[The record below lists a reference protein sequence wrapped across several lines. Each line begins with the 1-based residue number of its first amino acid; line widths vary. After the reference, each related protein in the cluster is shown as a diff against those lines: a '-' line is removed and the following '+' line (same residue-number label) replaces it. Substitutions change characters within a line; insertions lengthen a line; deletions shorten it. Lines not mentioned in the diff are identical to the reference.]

1 MDPERARRS
10 IVCGASLGTLLA
22 AGAAVQWRHTQ
33 RIARDPAYK
42 LLQSPPC
49 GRALEIHSADGTLLH
64 AEWFGP
70 EHGPTIVLAH
80 GWTETLWYW
89 TYVIDEL
96 LEREFRVVAY
106 DLRGH
111 GDSGLAASG
120 DYALERFGEDVEAV
134 LRACVPDGERATLV
148 GHSLGAM
155 SIAAWAQRFEVDSRV
170 GAAALLNTGFGD
182 LLAKQMV
189 MTLPGFAHA
198 LIEPL
203 GRHLF
208 LGARA
213 ALPRF
218 SSLILHAVIR
228 YVAFGPHA
236 SPAQIA
242 FYEPMLL
249 TCPPQ
254 VRAACGIA
262 MCDMDLYEA
271 LERLTVPTL
280 VIAGT
285 SDRLTPPAHA
295 RQIAESMPN
304 LTGLIEM
311 PDMGHMGPL
320 ERGAEIAAEIASLA
334 RRASQSEGKSTVA
347 AEVASASPAPGAVV
361 A

>member
-1 MDPERARRS
+1 M
-10 IVCGASLGTLLA
+10 G
-22 AGAAVQWRHTQ
+22 AGAAVQYRHTQ

-42 LLQSPPC
+42 LLHSPPS
-49 GRALEIHSADGTLLH
+49 GRPLEVYSKDGTCLH

-111 GDSGLAASG
+111 GESQPSASG
-120 DYALERFGEDVEAV
+120 DYALERLGEDVEAV
-134 LRACVPDGERATLV
+134 LGACVPEGELATLV

-155 SIAAWAQRFEVDSRV
+155 SIAAWAQHFEVDSRV
-170 GAAALLNTGFGD
+170 AAAALVNTGFGD
-182 LLAKQMV
+182 LLAKQLV
-189 MTLPGFAHA
+189 LTLPAFAHA

-208 LGARA
+208 LGASA
-213 ALPRF
+213 SLPQF
-218 SSLILHAVIR
+218 SSPILHAVIR
-228 YVAFGPHA
+228 YAAFGRRA
-236 SPAQIA
+236 TPAQVA

-249 TCPPQ
+249 TCPPK

-262 MCDMDLYEA
+262 MADMDLYEA

-280 VIAGT
+280 VIAGA
-285 SDRLTPPAHA
+285 SDRLTPPSHA
-295 RQIAESMPN
+295 RQIAESLPN
-304 LTGLIEM
+304 LTGLIEL
-311 PDMGHMGPL
+311 PETGHMGPL
-320 ERGAEIAAEIASLA
+320 ERGAEIAAELAILA
-334 RRASQSEGKSTVA
+334 RRASRGEGAHGREDASEGEGEGEGTAAADVA
-347 AEVASASPAPGAVV
+347 RTSSAPSAVV

>member
-1 MDPERARRS
+1 MDPERSRRL
-10 IVCGASLGTLLA
+10 IVRGACLGTLLA
-22 AGAAVQWRHTQ
+22 AGAGVQWRHAE
-33 RIARDPAYK
+33 RIAQDPAYK
-42 LLQSPPC
+42 LLHSPPS
-49 GRALEIHSADGTLLH
+49 GRPLEVDSADGTVLH

-89 TYVIDEL
+89 TYVIYEL

-111 GDSGLAASG
+111 GDSGLAATG
-120 DYALERFGEDVEAV
+120 DYALERLGEDVEAV
-134 LRACVPDGERATLV
+134 LRACVPDGEQATLV

-155 SIAAWAQRFEVDSRV
+155 SIAAWAKRFDVDSRV

-182 LLAKQMV
+182 LLAKQLV
-189 MTLPGFAHA
+189 LTLPAFAHA

-208 LGARA
+208 LGASA
-213 ALPRF
+213 PLPHF
-218 SSLILHAVIR
+218 SSPILHAVIR
-228 YVAFGPHA
+228 HLAFGRHA
-236 SPAQIA
+236 TPGQVA

-249 TCPPQ
+249 TCAPE

-280 VIAGT
+280 VIAGA
-285 SDRLTPPAHA
+285 SDRLTPPSHA
-295 RQIAESMPN
+295 RRIAESLPN
-304 LTGLIEM
+304 LTGLIEV
-311 PDMGHMGPL
+311 PGMGHMGPL
-320 ERGAEIAAEIASLA
+320 ERGAELAAELAILA
-334 RRASQSEGKSTVA
+334 RRASEREGDSTVA
-347 AEVASASPAPGAVV
+347 AEVASTSLAPSAVV